1 MMNNLGMNP
10 MGMNPMQMNNMGMMG
25 MNNQPNLMDQTAL
38 NVKSIIEPYENKIRE
53 LEEIIKQKD
62 FEITVL
68 KQKLNKNVSNNNL
81 MDMNM
86 NPMMNMNMNNPWMNA
101 NPMINMNPLMDM
113 NMNNSFDNREKI
125 SILMKSNVNKTI
137 ECYKDEKASCLKKY
151 LALTYNY
158 ELISYDKTLEE
169 HGISNGSII
178 NIADKIYTVR
188 FMDGSGISKILNLD
202 GDCPVKKAIELYF
215 KLINKENLYQ
225 KLLGNEINYA
235 FIFNATVLNNR
246 DETPIKNI
254 FNLNIIPKV
263 IVNEPNNLPG
273 GKSKE

>member
-101 NPMINMNPLMDM
+101 NPMMNMNPLMDM
-113 NMNNSFDNREKI
+113 NMNNSFDNRERI
-125 SILMKSNVNKTI
+125 SILIKSNINKTI
-137 ECYKDEKASCLKKY
+137 ECYKDEKASYLKKY
-151 LALTYNY
+151 LNLTYNY
-158 ELISYDKTLEE
+158 EEISYDKTLEE
-169 HGISNGSII
+169 NGISNGSII
-178 NIADKIYTVR
+178 NIADKIYNVR
-188 FMDGSGISKILNLD
+188 FDATSGLKKVLNLD
-202 GDCPVKKAIELYF
+202 GDCPIKEAIKLYF
-215 KLINKENLYQ
+215 HRINKENFYQ
-225 KLLGNEINYA
+225 MLLDNQIHLSFIYNNVKLNI
-235 FIFNATVLNNR
+235 R
-246 DETPIKNI
+246 DERP
-254 FNLNIIPKV
+254 LNIIFSARNPV
-263 IVNEPNNLPG
+263 VTVNDLNQIIG
-273 GKSKE
+273 GK